1 MKKSVI
7 TAAIMVVTIAAICI
21 AGCTS
26 PSSSTSN
33 QTTSAAVS
41 QTSLTNNVGANVT
54 PSNGTPITAQLG
66 QNFTIRLPTNPSTSS
81 TGWQAQYDTSRVALK
96 NETYVPTQPVTSASG
111 GAQVSTFQ
119 GLKAGATAITM
130 FKVNPSG
137 TVTERVRYPVTIT

>member
-33 QTTSAAVS
+33 QTAAIS
-41 QTSLTNNVGANVT
+41 QTSSTNSVGANVT

-96 NETYVPTQPVTSASG
+96 NETYVPTQPVTPGSG
-111 GAQVSTFQ
+111 GTQISTFQ

-130 FKVNPSG
+130 FKVSQSG
-137 TVTERVRYPVTIT
+137 TVTERVRYPVTVT